1 MNVKIGYTLQ
11 LTAGIWWNGQLIMNT
26 YSVTFKMLTV
36 STDHENQNIA
46 LDRLRYMA
54 DQCFTDTVFVYQEHR
69 DQILRLRAAGIS
81 VTELPEEPVDQII
94 GMMLFAKMNAVMEDQ
109 ICVKTVLISSRLG
122 DDVIYE
128 HNDTEEITPFNDE
141 GWWLDSEPTHDVPPA
156 DADIDSDSVF
166 VMPSSKLWREVGLDW
181 NSNEQDITA
190 ENILV
195 FAEFKNDKDK

>member
-11 LTAGIWWNGQLIMNT
+11 LTAGIWWDERLIMNT

-54 DQCFTDTVFVYQEHR
+54 DQCFTDTVFVHQEHR
-69 DQILRLRAAGIS
+69 DQIARLRAAGIS
-81 VTELPEEPVDQII
+81 VTEVPEEPVDQII

-109 ICVKTVLISSRLG
+109 ICVKTVLVSSRVG

-128 HNDTEEITPFNDE
+128 HNDTEDIAPFNDE
-141 GWWLDSEPTHDVPPA
+141 GWWLDPEPTHDVPPV
-156 DADIDSDSVF
+156 DIDSDSVF

-181 NSNEQDITA
+181 NSSERDITA

>member
-11 LTAGIWWNGQLIMNT
+11 LTAGIWWDERLIMNT

-54 DQCFTDTVFVYQEHR
+54 DQCFTDTVFVYQKHR
-69 DQILRLRAAGIS
+69 DQIARLRAAGIS
-81 VTELPEEPVDQII
+81 VTEVPEEPVDQII

-109 ICVKTVLISSRLG
+109 ISVKTVLISSRVG

-128 HNDTEEITPFNDE
+128 HNDTEDIAPFNDE
-141 GWWLDSEPTHDVPPA
+141 GWWLDPEPTHDVPPV
-156 DADIDSDSVF
+156 DIDSDSVF

-181 NSNEQDITA
+181 NSSERDITA

>member
-11 LTAGIWWNGQLIMNT
+11 LTAGIWWDDRLIMNN
-26 YSVTFKMLTV
+26 YNVTFKMLTV

-54 DQCFTDTVFVYQEHR
+54 DQCLTDTVFVYQEHTE
-69 DQILRLRAAGIS
+69 QIERLRAAGVS
-81 VTELPEEPVDQII
+81 VTVLPEEPVDQII
-94 GMMLFAKMNAVMEDQ
+94 GMMLFAKMNAIMEDQ
-109 ICVKTVLISSRLG
+109 ILVKAVLISSTVG

-128 HNDTEEITPFNDE
+128 HNDTEDASPFDAE
-141 GWWLDSEPTHDVPPA
+141 GWWLDPEPTHDA
-156 DADIDSDSVF
+156 QINEIDSESVF
-166 VMPSSKLWREVGLDW
+166 VIPIGKLWREVGLEW
-181 NSNEQDITA
+181 NTVAADVTA

>member
-11 LTAGIWWNGQLIMNT
+11 LTAGIWWDSRLIMNT

-69 DQILRLRAAGIS
+69 DQIARLRAAGIG

-109 ICVKTVLISSRLG
+109 ICVKTVLISSRVG

-128 HNDTEEITPFNDE
+128 HNDTEDIAPFNDE
-141 GWWLDSEPTHDVPPA
+141 GWWLDPEPTHDVPP
-156 DADIDSDSVF
+156 ADIDSDSVF

-181 NSNEQDITA
+181 NSSERDITA